1 MLILTRKPGE
11 SICIGDDIVINVVA
25 VSGRQVK
32 LGFGAP
38 KSVNIVRTE
47 LIDRDRDSGYTPPRK
62 AGAR

>member
-47 LIDRDRDSGYTPPRK
+47 LIDRERQPANAPLQKVR
-62 AGAR
+62 AR